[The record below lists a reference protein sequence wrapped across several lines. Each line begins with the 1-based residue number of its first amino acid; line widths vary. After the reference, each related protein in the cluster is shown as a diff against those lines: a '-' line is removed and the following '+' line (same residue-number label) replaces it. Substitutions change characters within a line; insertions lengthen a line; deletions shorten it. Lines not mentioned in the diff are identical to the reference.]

1 LHCAEK
7 AYFVEKHDLKP
18 LPPVDSAANDLKQ
31 TPLWWE
37 TAPREGDLGATLPRS
52 ADIVIIG
59 AGYTGLSCA
68 LALARAGRSVT
79 VIDSGAPGFGASSRS
94 GGMVGHGHRLSYAKL
109 EARYGAPKAKAILRE
124 GVAAFDF
131 TIALIERERIDAKF
145 ARVGRFRG
153 CATASDYEANA
164 REAERLRSEIG
175 VPCEVVPR
183 AEQHRE
189 VASDAYQGGVVFP
202 THGGLHPGL
211 FHAGLLDVAR
221 QAGATVIG
229 HMPALRI
236 DGTKGARRVATARGV
251 VTASEIVVA
260 TNGYT
265 PRSIGPLARRLLPIP
280 SFLIATEP
288 VGANRVRAAIPN
300 GRMIVET
307 RSKHLYFRPSPD
319 GQRIILGGRAA
330 LHPIALNEAARWL
343 QRELGTI
350 LPDLATVQV
359 THCWTGNVAFTLREL
374 PGIGRHNG
382 IWHALGCNGS
392 GVALMPYLGNKL
404 AQKIT
409 GAADGTTAFDDL
421 PLRPIPLYWGDPW
434 FRPLMT
440 AWYRLTDRFEST
452 RLALPVRR
460 SWRSPK
466 G

>member
-1 LHCAEK
+1 
-7 AYFVEKHDLKP
+7 VEKHDLKP

-37 TAPREGDLGATLPRS
+37 TAPREGDSGATLPRS

-236 DGTKGARRVATARGV
+236 DGTEGARRVATARGV

>member
-1 LHCAEK
+1 M
-7 AYFVEKHDLKP
+7 
-18 LPPVDSAANDLKQ
+18 PPEDSPASDLKQ

-37 TAPREGDLGATLPRS
+37 AAPRERDSDATLPRS
-52 ADIVIIG
+52 ADVVIIG

-79 VIDSGAPGFGASSRS
+79 VIDSDAPGFGASSRS

-109 EARYGAPKAKAILRE
+109 EARYGTPKARAILRE

-131 TIALIERERIDAKF
+131 TIGLIGRERIDAKF
-145 ARVGRFRG
+145 IRVGRFRG

-189 VASDAYQGGVVFP
+189 VASDTYKGGVVFL

-211 FHAGLLDVAR
+211 FHAGLLDAAR
-221 QAGATVIG
+221 RAGATVIG
-229 HMPALRI
+229 YAPALCI
-236 DGTKGARRVATARGV
+236 DGTDGARRVVTARGV
-251 VTASEIVVA
+251 IKASEIVVA

-265 PRSIGPLARRLLPIP
+265 PRSLGPLARRFLPIP

-288 VGANRVRAAIPN
+288 LGANRVHAAIPT

-307 RSKHLYFRPSPD
+307 RSRHLYFRPSPD
-319 GQRIILGGRAA
+319 GERIILGGRAA
-330 LHPIALNEAARWL
+330 LHPIALSEAARWL
-343 QRELGTI
+343 RGELGAI
-350 LPDLATVQV
+350 LPDLANVQV

-382 IWHALGCNGS
+382 VWHALGCNGS

-404 AQKIT
+404 AHKII
-409 GAADGTTAFDDL
+409 GAADATTAFDDL

-440 AWYRLTDRFEST
+440 AWYRLSDRFESA
-452 RLALPVRR
+452 RLVSGARQ
-460 SWRSPK
+460 
-466 G
+466 

>member
-1 LHCAEK
+1 VGEPISSHN
-7 AYFVEKHDLKP
+7 
-18 LPPVDSAANDLKQ
+18 VDTNYSMPSVDFPASDPKQ
-31 TPLWWE
+31 MPLWWE
-37 TAPREGDLGATLPRS
+37 SAPRERDSGGTLPRS
-52 ADIVIIG
+52 EDIVIIG

-79 VIDSGAPGFGASSRS
+79 VLDSDAPGFGASSRS

-109 EARYGAPKAKAILRE
+109 EARYGISKAKAILRE

-131 TIALIERERIDAKF
+131 TIGLIERERIDAKF
-145 ARVGRFRG
+145 VRVGRFRG
-153 CATASDYEANA
+153 CATAADYEANA

-175 VPCEVVPR
+175 LPCEVVPR

-221 QAGATVIG
+221 RAGATVIG
-229 HMPALRI
+229 YTPALRI
-236 DGTKGARRVATARGV
+236 DASDGASRVVTARGV
-251 VTASEIVVA
+251 IKASEIVVT

-265 PRSIGPLARRLLPIP
+265 PRSIGPLARCLLPIP
-280 SFLIATEP
+280 SFLIATESLGP
-288 VGANRVRAAIPN
+288 NRVRAAIPN

-319 GQRIILGGRAA
+319 GERIILGGRAA
-330 LHPIALNEAARWL
+330 LHPIALSEAARWL
-343 QRELGTI
+343 QRELGAI
-350 LPDLATVQV
+350 LPDLASVQL

-382 IWHALGCNGS
+382 VWHALGCNGS

-404 AQKIT
+404 AHKIT
-409 GAADGTTAFDDL
+409 GAVDGTTAFDDL

-440 AWYRLTDRFEST
+440 AWHRLTDRFDPT
-452 RLALPVRR
+452 RLTLPARPRR
-460 SWRSPK
+460 A

>member
-1 LHCAEK
+1 M
-7 AYFVEKHDLKP
+7 
-18 LPPVDSAANDLKQ
+18 PPACFPASDLKQ
-31 TPLWWE
+31 TPLWWQN
-37 TAPREGDLGATLPRS
+37 APRERDLGATPPRS
-52 ADIVIIG
+52 ADVVIVG

-79 VIDSGAPGFGASSRS
+79 AIDSGPPGFGASSRS

-109 EARYGAPKAKAILRE
+109 EARYGTPKARAILHE

-131 TIALIERERIDAKF
+131 TIGLIERERIDAKF

-153 CATASDYEANA
+153 CAAVSDYEANA

-189 VASDAYQGGVVFP
+189 VASDVYQGGVVFP

-211 FHAGLLDVAR
+211 FHSGLLELAR
-221 QAGATVIG
+221 RAGATVIG
-229 HMPALRI
+229 YTPALRI

-251 VTASEIVVA
+251 IKASEIVVA

-265 PRSIGPLARRLLPIP
+265 PRSIGPLARRFLPIP

-288 VGANRVRAAIPN
+288 LGANRVCAAIPN

-319 GQRIILGGRAA
+319 YERIILGGRAA
-330 LHPIALNEAARWL
+330 LHPIALSEAARWL
-343 QRELGTI
+343 QRELGAI
-350 LPDLATVQV
+350 LPDLSTVRV

-374 PGIGRHNG
+374 PGIGRYNG
-382 IWHALGCNGS
+382 VWHALGCNGS

-404 AQKIT
+404 AQKII
-409 GAADGTTAFDDL
+409 GAADGNTAFDDL

-440 AWYRLTDRFEST
+440 SWYRLADSFESA
-452 RLALPVRR
+452 RRVLAPRNRR
-460 SWRSPK
+460 AV
-466 G
+466 

>member
-1 LHCAEK
+1 VGEPISSHNVDTN
-7 AYFVEKHDLKP
+7 YSM
-18 LPPVDSAANDLKQ
+18 PPVDSLASDLKQ
-31 TPLWWE
+31 MPLWWE
-37 TAPREGDLGATLPRS
+37 SAPREREPGGTLPRS

-79 VIDSGAPGFGASSRS
+79 VLDSDAPGFGASSRS

-109 EARYGAPKAKAILRE
+109 EARYGTSKAKAILRE

-131 TIALIERERIDAKF
+131 TMGLIERERIDAKF
-145 ARVGRFRG
+145 VRVGRFRG
-153 CATASDYEANA
+153 CATAADYEANA
-164 REAERLRSEIG
+164 REAERLRSEISL
-175 VPCEVVPR
+175 PCEVVPR

-189 VASDAYQGGVVFP
+189 VASDAYKGGVVFP

-221 QAGATVIG
+221 RAGATVIG
-229 HMPALRI
+229 YTPALRI
-236 DGTKGARRVATARGV
+236 DASEGASRVVTARGV
-251 VTASEIVVA
+251 IKASEIVVA

-265 PRSIGPLARRLLPIP
+265 ASSIGPLARRLLPIP

-288 VGANRVRAAIPN
+288 LGANRVRAAIPN

-319 GQRIILGGRAA
+319 GERIILGGRAA
-330 LHPIALNEAARWL
+330 LHPIALSEAARWL
-343 QRELGTI
+343 QRELGAI
-350 LPDLATVQV
+350 LPDLATVQL

-382 IWHALGCNGS
+382 VWHALGCNGS

-404 AQKIT
+404 AHKIT
-409 GAADGTTAFDDL
+409 GAVDGTTAFDDL

-440 AWYRLTDRFEST
+440 AWHRLTDRFEST
-452 RLALPVRR
+452 RLTLPARPRR
-460 SWRSPK
+460 AA
-466 G
+466 

>member
-1 LHCAEK
+1 M
-7 AYFVEKHDLKP
+7 
-18 LPPVDSAANDLKQ
+18 PPKDSPASDLKQ

-37 TAPREGDLGATLPRS
+37 TAPRELDSDATLPPS
-52 ADIVIIG
+52 ADVVIIG

-79 VIDSGAPGFGASSRS
+79 VIDSDAPGFGASSRS

-109 EARYGAPKAKAILRE
+109 EARYGTPKARAILRE

-131 TIALIERERIDAKF
+131 TIGLIERERIDAKF

-153 CATASDYEANA
+153 CATVSDYEANA

-211 FHAGLLDVAR
+211 FHAGLLEVAR
-221 QAGATVIG
+221 RAGATVIG
-229 HMPALRI
+229 YTPALRI
-236 DGTKGARRVATARGV
+236 DGTDGARRVATARGV
-251 VTASEIVVA
+251 IKASEIVVA

-265 PRSIGPLARRLLPIP
+265 PRSIGPLARRFLPIP

-288 VGANRVRAAIPN
+288 LRANRVRAAIPN
-300 GRMIVET
+300 GRTIVET

-319 GQRIILGGRAA
+319 YERIILGGRAA
-330 LHPIALNEAARWL
+330 LHPIALSEAARWL
-343 QRELGTI
+343 QRELGAI

-374 PGIGRHNG
+374 PGIGCYNG
-382 IWHALGCNGS
+382 VWHALGCNGS

-404 AQKIT
+404 AQKII
-409 GAADGTTAFDDL
+409 GAADGSTAFDDL

-440 AWYRLTDRFEST
+440 SWYRLTDRFESA
-452 RLALPVRR
+452 RRVLAPRNRR
-460 SWRSPK
+460 AV
-466 G
+466 